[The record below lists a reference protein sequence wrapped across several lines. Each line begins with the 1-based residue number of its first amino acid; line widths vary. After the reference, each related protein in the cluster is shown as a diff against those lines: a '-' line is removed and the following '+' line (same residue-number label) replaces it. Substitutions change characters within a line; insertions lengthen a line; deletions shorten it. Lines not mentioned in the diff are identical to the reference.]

1 MRILQVFK
9 KEIVLFQDWFNR
21 KERNI
26 VIISPGYDYYFVKG
40 CWKKKRKKKKMR
52 KDEQA
57 LMYFMGMRANTQARQ
72 PKPEFFHGIKSN
84 LLVTL

>member
-1 MRILQVFK
+1 MLK
-9 KEIVLFQDWFNR
+9 
-21 KERNI
+21 
-26 VIISPGYDYYFVKG
+26 
-40 CWKKKRKKKKMR
+40 KKKRKKKKMR

-72 PKPEFFHGIKSN
+72 HKPEFFHGIKSN